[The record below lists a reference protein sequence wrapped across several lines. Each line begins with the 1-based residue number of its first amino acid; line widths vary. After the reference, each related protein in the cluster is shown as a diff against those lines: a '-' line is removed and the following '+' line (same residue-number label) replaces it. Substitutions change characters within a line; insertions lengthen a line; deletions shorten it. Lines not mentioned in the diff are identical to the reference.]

1 MCVYEIY
8 TYIQNNWQFQNKTL
22 EINVNLSC
30 CILFYVVLSFQVQ
43 LPLSMNTLN
52 LFRTQQT
59 QLSRS
64 YFGRPSP
71 FSRQVKS
78 SENKHEAA
86 SIGKWPRM
94 AGGRGMQDMERKHL
108 SSSPPRTSLIS
119 PSAAI
124 SPTPLLLPSQSFYER
139 DLGAINQL
147 KFHGHLH
154 VNKETQV
161 SLPNAP
167 Q

>member
-1 MCVYEIY
+1 MLIY
-8 TYIQNNWQFQNKTL
+8 IYIHVQELTGNFRTKLLKLMLTYLAAFCFML
-22 EINVNLSC
+22 FFLSK
-30 CILFYVVLSFQVQ
+30 FN